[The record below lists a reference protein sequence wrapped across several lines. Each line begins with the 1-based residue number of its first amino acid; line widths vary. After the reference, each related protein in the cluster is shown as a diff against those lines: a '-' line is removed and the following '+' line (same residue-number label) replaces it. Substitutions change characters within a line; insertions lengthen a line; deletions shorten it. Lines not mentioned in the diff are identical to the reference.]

1 MNQSVTKEGK
11 LEPIATEKVG
21 RGGVR
26 PVAARWWVRDQLSLL
41 VPTLGLLS
49 PWSATERGSGS
60 YRSGA

>member
-1 MNQSVTKEGK
+1 MNQSVTRKGK

-26 PVAARWWVRDQLSLL
+26 LVAAWWWVRDQLSRL

-49 PWSATERGSGS
+49 PWNAREKGSGNS
-60 YRSGA
+60 RSGA